1 MKLKKI
7 VSLAAAALMAVS
19 MLTACGEGN
28 SNSGDGSTVKPAE
41 TAIVA
46 AVNDGQSAA
55 NKVKIEF
62 TSDAKLDA
70 ALSSAVKAFGENVN
84 DNGLKTRVS
93 DITGLLNSMA
103 DLQGYTGMAAN
114 GVAHSTNQPKDGAN
128 GAVNERVS
136 AFVISG
142 VLNEDV
148 AMQKAAANI
157 DGMVA
162 DMKAT
167 SYEKGTTKGGEKYCD
182 YSYTGSVSMVSLEK
196 ADGQTVYCFAYTIS
210 QTTSVKTLAPE
221 A

>member
-70 ALSSAVKAFGENVN
+70 ALSDAVKAFGEKVN
-84 DNGLKTRVS
+84 AADLDKRVG
-93 DITGLLNSMA
+93 DITGLSTYMA
-103 DLQGYTGMAAN
+103 DLQKYTGMAAN

-136 AFVISG
+136 AFIVDN

-148 AMQKAAANI
+148 AMKTAAEKI
-157 DGMVA
+157 DDMVA

-167 SYEKGTTKGGEKYCD
+167 SYEKGTTKGGDKYCD

-196 ADGQTVYCFAYTIS
+196 ANGQTVYCFAYTIS